1 MRKKIISMVGV
12 AALAVSLMACS
23 SPTGGDTGTGGA
35 NGLERLQESGTIR
48 AGFITNR
55 PLSYLDEATGL
66 LDGSG
71 PAVLRT
77 VMANL
82 GVDNV
87 DGVLTDFDAII
98 PGLTADRWD
107 ISAWPFYVTP
117 VRCENVAFT
126 NPTAQYLEGAMVQAG
141 NPLGIESYEDLA
153 RPEVRIAIGSG
164 NAEIEW
170 AKDNGATD
178 AQISL
183 FTDEALALEALRN
196 GQVDVY
202 LNAQFGMVQAL
213 RNYDPTGLE
222 IADPFTGPIIDGAE
236 VVAYGA
242 WAVRIDD
249 TELRE
254 AFNAELKK
262 LNESGELLKLQE
274 PFGYDADSIPDPSV
288 TSASLCPDAT
298 WAK

>member
-1 MRKKIISMVGV
+1 MRHTVLSVLTATTV
-12 AALAVSLMACS
+12 ALALAACS
-23 SPTGGDTGTGGA
+23 GTA
-35 NGLERLQESGTIR
+35 PADDDASSLERMQETGVIR
-48 AGFITNR
+48 AAFITAP
-55 PLSYLDEATGL
+55 PLTYINDETGE

-71 PAVLRT
+71 PAVLREI
-77 VMANL
+77 MSRL
-82 GVDNV
+82 GVDTV
-87 DGVLTDFDAII
+87 EPVLADFDGII

-117 VRCENVAFT
+117 QRCENTAFT
-126 NPTAQYLEGAMVQAG
+126 NPVAQYLEGAMVQSG
-141 NPLGIESYEDLA
+141 NPLGIASYEDLA
-153 RPEVRIAIGSG
+153 RPEVRIAIGVG

-170 AKDNGATD
+170 AKGAGATD

-202 LNAQFGMVQAL
+202 LNSHFGMIQAL

-222 IADPFTGPIIDGAE
+222 IAEPFTGPIIDGEE

-249 TELRE
+249 DELRE
-254 AFNAELKK
+254 AFNAELAK
-262 LNESGELLKLQE
+262 LIENGELLGLLE
-274 PFGYDADSIPDPSV
+274 PYGYDEQIIPDPSV
-288 TSASLCPDAT
+288 TSASLCPDAV
-298 WAK
+298 WS